1 MERQTVAEAIACLQ
15 QRGES
20 TSVGHIRKFL
30 GHGSPR
36 DISKY
41 QKELLREE
49 PVPPREAAAMVCHVI
64 KTEEEVPPAPTPE
77 TPPPTL
83 LDQADLC
90 LRDAIASE
98 NAARR
103 ALDFASQA
111 EWEHCH
117 ARLLQAQRDRAHAQ
131 GTLAAAPSSSCRAS
145 KTGMSA
151 FGSPR
156 GRKARRKTRRGGP
169 SKTPGALLSGRG
181 RTWRI

>member
-1 MERQTVAEAIACLQ
+1 MEKEAVAQAMARLQERGQTP
-15 QRGES
+15 
-20 TSVGHIRKFL
+20 SVGHIRRVL
-30 GHGSPR
+30 GYGSPR

-49 PVPPREAAAMVCHVI
+49 PVPPREEAPLVCPVI
-64 KTEEEVPPAPTPE
+64 ETSEGVPPASAPIPE
-77 TPPPTL
+77 PPPPTL

-117 ARLLQAQRDRAHAQ
+117 ARLLQAQR
-131 GTLAAAPSSSCRAS
+131 
-145 KTGMSA
+145 
-151 FGSPR
+151 
-156 GRKARRKTRRGGP
+156 
-169 SKTPGALLSGRG
+169 
-181 RTWRI
+181 